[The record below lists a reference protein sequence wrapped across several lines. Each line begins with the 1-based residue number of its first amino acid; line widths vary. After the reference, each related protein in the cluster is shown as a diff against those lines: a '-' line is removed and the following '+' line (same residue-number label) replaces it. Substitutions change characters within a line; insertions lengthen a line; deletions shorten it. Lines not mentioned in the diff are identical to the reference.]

1 MEKDFEF
8 ERFFVTILYVI
19 LKMFLNDEIKFITF
33 LFWNIL
39 LNK

>member
-19 LKMFLNDEIKFITF
+19 FKMFFNDEIKFITF

>member
-19 LKMFLNDEIKFITF
+19 LKMFFNDEIKFITF
-33 LFWNIL
+33 LF
-39 LNK
+39 